1 MQSTA
6 LPIPLTTIAGTVP
19 VKSIFHGLLFQRWLQ
34 QQNVSASTVRH
45 YLRTCGRW
53 MAHLHQT
60 DSSAPI
66 AWLEWSAPDG
76 EKRLTGFAVRKYE
89 QFANEVLGEVCTYG
103 VPRKLPPSSRPDPH
117 PIQRGDIR
125 KMRLAAKGCFPD
137 LHTSFVVRIF
147 ITVVDELALR
157 RTEAFFA
164 WSDVDF
170 DQGEILIHGKG
181 GDTRRLPLSCRI
193 LRLLK
198 WLQQRSPLSP
208 WTSALGHSLKPDTM
222 YRRFKRVAR
231 IVGCPD
237 SRLHWLRHGRLTALA
252 ATPGGF
258 DVLNICAISG
268 HRQIGSLRHYCQP
281 QMTRLRELM
290 EHSLAAANGDSQR
303 TGRR

>member
-1 MQSTA
+1 MT
-6 LPIPLTTIAGTVP
+6 
-19 VKSIFHGLLFQRWLQ
+19 
-34 QQNVSASTVRH
+34 
-45 YLRTCGRW
+45 YL
-53 MAHLHQT
+53 HHT
-60 DSSAPI
+60 DSSTQI
-66 AWLEWSAPDG
+66 AWIEWTAPDG

-89 QFANEVLGEVCTYG
+89 QFADEVLGDVSTFG

-125 KMRLAAKGCFPD
+125 KMRLASKGCFPD
-137 LHTSFVVRIF
+137 PHTSFVVRIF
-147 ITVVDELALR
+147 ITLVDELALR

-164 WSDVDF
+164 WTDVDY

-181 GDTRRLPLSCRI
+181 GDTRRLPLSHG
-193 LRLLK
+193 LVRLLR
-198 WLQQRSPLSP
+198 WLQQRSPMSP
-208 WTSALGHSLKPDTM
+208 WTGPNGRSLKPDTM

-258 DVLNICAISG
+258 DPLNICAISG

-281 QMTRLRELM
+281 QMARLRELM
-290 EHSLAAANGDSQR
+290 ELSLAASSGNVSTNGN
-303 TGRR
+303 